1 MSNGLGEVC
10 ANVNS
15 AKDAAGRVTRDETVA
30 IDRSRARALMAV
42 IGFAVAMI
50 DGYDT
55 LVLSFIAPLIAMDW
69 SLSASTIGA
78 IFAASYAGAAVGA
91 TVIGIFSDR
100 FGRKLLLLI
109 SLVIAGALTVLCAWA
124 RDPIQLM
131 ILRACAGIGLGG
143 AIPTIAALT
152 AQNAQAEARNGA
164 VTRMF
169 LGYPIGAIVGGA
181 VTAWAMIRVGW
192 RGVLV
197 GGGVCALLLLV
208 PVALGIPEG
217 HRSALV
223 SRERA
228 KFHPLINL
236 VSQGRGMMTVLFCGA
251 VFLMLLTSYF
261 LVSWTPALLT
271 LHGMNPQRAAVAGV
285 LLNVGGVVGALILS
299 FIVGQR
305 SPVPAVAVAL
315 SAGAILV
322 VLFVQAGAFISS
334 AAMVFVFAIGALL
347 IGAQTSIPALAVH
360 LYPASVYATGVGV
373 PMAIGRI
380 GSIAGPLIGGY
391 LVSIQLGWNWL
402 FLLAAVPPATAAL
415 FMGILLVRGTK

>member
-1 MSNGLGEVC
+1 MMV
-10 ANVNS
+10 
-15 AKDAAGRVTRDETVA
+15 
-30 IDRSRARALMAV
+30 AV

-55 LVLSFIAPLIAMDW
+55 LVLSYIAPLIAKDW

-78 IFAASYAGAAVGA
+78 IFAASYAGAAFGA

-100 FGRKLLLLI
+100 FGRKLLLLL
-109 SLVIAGALTVLCAWA
+109 SLLIAGALTVLCAWA
-124 RDPIQLM
+124 QNPAQLM

-152 AQNAQAEARNGA
+152 AQHAQTEARNGA

-169 LGYPIGAIVGGA
+169 LGYPIGAILGGA
-181 VTAWAMIRVGW
+181 VTAWAMLRVGW
-192 RGVLV
+192 RGVLI
-197 GGGVCALLLLV
+197 GGGACALLLLV

-217 HRSALV
+217 RRSALV
-223 SRERA
+223 SATGA
-228 KFHPLINL
+228 KFRPLRNL
-236 VSQGRGMMTVLFCGA
+236 VSDGRGPMTVLFCGA

-271 LHGMNPQRAAVAGV
+271 IHGMNPQRAAVAGV
-285 LLNVGGVVGALILS
+285 LLNVGGVIGALILS
-299 FIVGQR
+299 FIIGKK
-305 SPVPAVAVAL
+305 SPVLAITLAL
-315 SAGAILV
+315 ALGAIFV
-322 VLFVQAGAFISS
+322 VLFGQAGAFLGS

-347 IGAQTSIPALAVH
+347 IGAQSSIPALAVH

-391 LVSIQLGWNWL
+391 LVSIQLGWSWL
-402 FLLAAVPPATAAL
+402 FLLAALPPGLAAL
-415 FMGILLVRGTK
+415 AMGTLFARGSK

>member
-1 MSNGLGEVC
+1 MR
-10 ANVNS
+10 AKVNS
-15 AKDAAGRVTRDETVA
+15 TKDAAGPMAQEKTPATVGSHTRAWVA
-30 IDRSRARALMAV
+30 A

-55 LVLSFIAPLIAMDW
+55 LVLSFIAPLIAKDW
-69 SLSASTIGA
+69 SLPPSTIGA
-78 IFAASYAGAAVGA
+78 IFAASYAGAAIGA
-91 TVIGIFSDR
+91 TAIGIFSDK

-109 SLVIAGALTVLCAWA
+109 SLLIAGSLTVLCAWA
-124 RDPIQLM
+124 QDPVQLM

-152 AQNAQAEARNGA
+152 AQHAQNEARNAA

-181 VTAWAMIRVGW
+181 VTAWLMIRVGW
-192 RGVLV
+192 RWVFL
-197 GGGVCALLLLV
+197 GGGSCSLFLLV

-217 HRSALV
+217 RWSAIIT
-223 SRERA
+223 RPGA
-228 KFHPLINL
+228 KFHPLTNL
-236 VSQGRGMMTVLFCGA
+236 ISDGRGLMTVLFCGA

-271 LHGMNPQRAAVAGV
+271 LQGMNPQRAAVAGV

-299 FIVGQR
+299 IIIGR
-305 SPVPAVAVAL
+305 KSPVLAVAVAL

-322 VLFVQAGAFISS
+322 ALFGQVGAFIGN

-347 IGAQTSIPALAVH
+347 IGAQTIVPALAVH

-402 FLLAAVPPATAAL
+402 FLLAAVPPAAAAL
-415 FMGILLVRGTK
+415 AMGILLARCTR